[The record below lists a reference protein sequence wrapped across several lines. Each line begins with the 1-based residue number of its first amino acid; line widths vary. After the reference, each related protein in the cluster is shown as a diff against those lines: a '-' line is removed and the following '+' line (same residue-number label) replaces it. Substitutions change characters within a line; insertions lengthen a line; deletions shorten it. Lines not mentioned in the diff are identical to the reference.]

1 MVFGFL
7 KACSFFDCAAYNESA
22 PERTP
27 EHLLEVR
34 HFYVEL
40 FPLNDSRACG
50 NCFLVMFHIVSSH
63 SLLLVHGEYLHSS
76 PFVGTHLELSR
87 VSSSW
92 NSLMGSILPDMGS
105 IAPDLRFCRSIVME

>member
-40 FPLNDSRACG
+40 FPFNRRARACRG
-50 NCFLVMFHIVSSH
+50 TSCHIVHVVPSGVKSSE
-63 SLLLVHGEYLHSS
+63 SNPNQGLIRKAGDSCTIACFRAFCAL
-76 PFVGTHLELSR
+76 R
-87 VSSSW
+87 
-92 NSLMGSILPDMGS
+92 LPDLHLG
-105 IAPDLRFCRSIVME
+105 IVAGGLESD

>member
-1 MVFGFL
+1 MGL
-7 KACSFFDCAAYNESA
+7 ALDCWYAARKCHGATVALIAIFAS
-22 PERTP
+22 T
-27 EHLLEVR
+27 V
-34 HFYVEL
+34 L

-50 NCFLVMFHIVSSH
+50 NCILVLFHIVSSH
-63 SLLLVHGEYLHSS
+63 SLLLEHGEYLHCSLV
-76 PFVGTHLELSR
+76 VGTHLELSR